1 MVRRFWRWSAVVLG
15 AMAIVAVACT
25 GADSPSSAAAD
36 DPVSVETDAD
46 GRTLDSDVLLP
57 PDGEDESPPEQYPP
71 TPPPG
76 VEGLVAEGETA
87 ANEESA
93 PLPEWARDAV
103 ELSAEQ
109 RPVAADE
116 RLLVLLGCTNC
127 DGATAP
133 VGSWNAEEGLERT
146 LFPGAQ
152 RGSDAVSADGS
163 GIAVL
168 VCPDGCG
175 PGGVPR
181 PQSLFWSEDGGWSWR
196 EFALPLGFWSS
207 EGFDMEGR
215 LVLRRIE
222 FETDGFGSTLVER
235 VAYPERTPLPLDEEF
250 DRNAHSTAQDADGE
264 RWSARDPV
272 GPNAYPSYGL
282 FRGAELVHDFEPYV
296 VTALGFAGEGAVAIG
311 LQCRAFGAEG
321 EVFSRCSAELLGA
334 APLLIR
340 GDGET
345 ASYRVAAG
353 LVQLPETRDDEF
365 PTLAG
370 LRWVGDEA
378 LWGQL
383 VSFSPRLIRR
393 PVFIDLEADVAEVFV
408 EDVPTPSDVVPLAF
422 GNAPARVPV
431 ESVDGVCVP
440 LTFLPRDAGDGEVG
454 SCIVR
459 GELTGESAMDAGGA
473 EWVFV
478 EADDGAGWARVEDL
492 GR

>member
-1 MVRRFWRWSAVVLG
+1 MVRRLWRWSVVVLG
-15 AMAIVAVACT
+15 AMAIVAVAFT
-25 GADSPSSAAAD
+25 GGDSPSATSTD
-36 DPVSVETDAD
+36 DLVSVETDAD
-46 GRTLDSDVLLP
+46 GLTPDADILLP
-57 PDGEDESPPEQYPP
+57 PGTDEESPPEQYPP

-76 VEGLVAEGETA
+76 VEGLGAEGETA

-103 ELSAEQ
+103 ELGVEQ

-127 DGATAP
+127 DGATGP

-152 RGSDAVSADGS
+152 RGSAAVSEDGS

-168 VCPDGCG
+168 VCPEGCG
-175 PGGVPR
+175 NGFAA
-181 PQSLFWSEDGGWSWR
+181 PQSLYWSDDGGWSWR
-196 EFALPLGFWSS
+196 EFALPLGLWSS
-207 EGFDMEGR
+207 EGFDLDGR
-215 LVLRRIE
+215 LIMRRVE
-222 FETDGFGSTLVER
+222 FEDDGFGSTLVER
-235 VAYPERTPLPLDEEF
+235 VAYPERTPLPLDTEF

-282 FRGAELVHDFEPYV
+282 FRGAELVENFEPYV
-296 VTALGFAGEGAVAIG
+296 VTALGFAGDGALAIG
-311 LQCRAFGAEG
+311 LQCRAVGAEG

-334 APLLIR
+334 APLLLQ
-340 GDGET
+340 GDGEAT
-345 ASYRVAAG
+345 SYRVSAG

-370 LRWVGDEA
+370 LRWLGEDA

-383 VSFSPRLIRR
+383 VSFSPRLVRR
-393 PVFIDLEADVAEVFV
+393 PVFIDLESGVAEVFA
-408 EDVPTPSDVVPLAF
+408 EDAPTPSDIVPLAF
-422 GNAPARVPV
+422 GSAQARVAV

-440 LTFLPRDAGDGEVG
+440 LRLLPRDAEDGELG
-454 SCIVR
+454 SCVVS
-459 GELTGESAMDAGGA
+459 GELTGESVVDAEGG
-473 EWVFV
+473 EWVFI
-478 EADDGAGWARVEDL
+478 EGNDGTGWARAADL